1 MTNAKGGG
9 RMYRGDRCNRQ
20 EKGAITVFL
29 ALLFMSLIIFAG
41 TIIDIVRIAA
51 ADRKV
56 QSALSSSARSILASY
71 DNELIGSYGIYG
83 INTAAYD
90 IEDDFYRYISVNLKE
105 RHEGISF
112 MDIKVDR
119 GDVEIQGMN
128 SLLSDEVFNKQVQEY
143 MKYRTPITVTE
154 SVIEQLQN
162 IKLDKKVDFAE
173 SEKVTR
179 DKARELR
186 TKANEVNAKLA
197 VIKKKVADLSA
208 EKLEDLSKDLSETLT
223 ISGTIFNT
231 NGGSLLDDYYDSKED
246 ANAKAKDGEC
256 IENKSQEFESI
267 KEDNQSLSPG
277 LQACLKEVNK
287 TLRVVSPLMK
297 NLKELRNELEDLKD
311 ELSELREELSDLQE
325 SEDSDHERI
334 ERIKDKL
341 GAVREDM
348 DKVNDNIEQLES
360 KIENEMSELNKKLG
374 EYTLEGY
381 TLKEEAVQLA
391 DRKAEELKKSI
402 NQIKENITKTLL
414 RKLERNW
421 LISAEEFDNVS
432 STIGEDFSLMDENTE
447 YSSSMKEEE
456 AEESN
461 DTILK
466 SMEKLGKAIVGA
478 ASNAVEKINTI
489 EYVMDKYT
497 FLTSKTERNHYFR
510 KGEVEYIISG
520 MDIGEGYT
528 TLKNSE
534 YYVVTN
540 VLLQVWALRFA
551 IDTIDNFIGSVIVF
565 PPQRLAFALAEGAL
579 DSSMDMFNMLNGEEV
594 PICPKSFTAVKLKYS
609 DHLRIL
615 LLMKPEE
622 EVLRKSRQ
630 LIQVNIKQVVDAGT
644 GLARSDFRLGD
655 YNTVISAK
663 VEAKVNLFFLPLLK
677 VDRLMPDSF
686 EDGRYIIR
694 KQIHV
699 GY

>member
-1 MTNAKGGG
+1 
-9 RMYRGDRCNRQ
+9 
-20 EKGAITVFL
+20 
-29 ALLFMSLIIFAG
+29 
-41 TIIDIVRIAA
+41 
-51 ADRKV
+51 
-56 QSALSSSARSILASY
+56 
-71 DNELIGSYGIYG
+71 
-83 INTAAYD
+83 
-90 IEDDFYRYISVNLKE
+90 
-105 RHEGISF
+105 
-112 MDIKVDR
+112 
-119 GDVEIQGMN
+119 
-128 SLLSDEVFNKQVQEY
+128 
-143 MKYRTPITVTE
+143 
-154 SVIEQLQN
+154 
-162 IKLDKKVDFAE
+162 
-173 SEKVTR
+173 
-179 DKARELR
+179 
-186 TKANEVNAKLA
+186 
-197 VIKKKVADLSA
+197 
-208 EKLEDLSKDLSETLT
+208 
-223 ISGTIFNT
+223 
-231 NGGSLLDDYYDSKED
+231 
-246 ANAKAKDGEC
+246 
-256 IENKSQEFESI
+256 
-267 KEDNQSLSPG
+267 
-277 LQACLKEVNK
+277 
-287 TLRVVSPLMK
+287 MK

-565 PPQRLAFALAEGAL
+565 PPQRLAFALVEGAL

>member
-1 MTNAKGGG
+1 
-9 RMYRGDRCNRQ
+9 MYRGDRCNRQ

-231 NGGSLLDDYYDSKED
+231 NGGSLLDDYNDSKED
-246 ANAKAKDGEC
+246 SNAKAKDGEC

>member
-1 MTNAKGGG
+1 
-9 RMYRGDRCNRQ
+9 MYRGDCCNRQ

-29 ALLFMSLIIFAG
+29 ALLFMSLIVFAG
-41 TIIDIVRIAA
+41 TIIDIVRITA

-56 QSALSSSARSILASY
+56 QSVLSTSARSVLAGY

-90 IEDDFYRYISVNLKE
+90 IEDDFYRYVSVNLKE

-112 MDIKVDR
+112 IDIKVDR

-128 SLLSDEVFNKQVQEY
+128 SLLSDEVFNEQVQEY
-143 MKYRTPITVTE
+143 MKYRTPIKVTE

-162 IKLDKKVDFAE
+162 IKLYKKVDFAK

-197 VIKKKVADLSA
+197 VIKKRMADLSA

-223 ISGTIFNT
+223 ISGTIFNPIGE
-231 NGGSLLDDYYDSKED
+231 NLLDDYNDSKED
-246 ANAKAKDGEC
+246 TNNKAKDGEC

-267 KEDNQSLSPG
+267 EEDSQSLAPG
-277 LQACLKEVNK
+277 LRAYLTEVNK
-287 TLRVVSPLMK
+287 TLGIVSPLMK
-297 NLKELRNELEDLKD
+297 NLKKLKNELEDLKD
-311 ELSELREELSDLQE
+311 ELSELKEELSDLQE
-325 SEDSDHERI
+325 SEDSDYESI
-334 ERIKDKL
+334 ERIKDKI

-348 DKVNDNIEQLES
+348 DKANGNIEQLET
-360 KIENEMSELNKKLG
+360 KIENEMSELNRKLG
-374 EYTLEGY
+374 EYTLEDY
-381 TLKEEAVQLA
+381 TLKEETVQLT

-402 NQIKENITKTLL
+402 NQIKENITKLLL
-414 RKLERNW
+414 RKLEREW

-432 STIGEDFSLMDENTE
+432 NTIGEDFGLMDEDAE
-447 YSSSMKEEE
+447 YSSSMKEEA

-461 DTILK
+461 DTILE
-466 SMEKLGKAIVGA
+466 SMEKLGKAIEGA
-478 ASNAVEKINTI
+478 TANAAEKINII

-497 FLTSKTERNHYFR
+497 FLTSQTERNHYFR

-520 MDIGEGYT
+520 MDTGDGYT

-534 YYVVTN
+534 YYVAAN

-551 IDTIDNFIGSVIVF
+551 IDTIDNFIGSIIVF

-622 EVLRKSRQ
+622 EILRKSRQ
-630 LIQVNIKQVVDAGT
+630 LMQVNIKQVVDAET

-686 EDGRYIIR
+686 EGGRYIIR